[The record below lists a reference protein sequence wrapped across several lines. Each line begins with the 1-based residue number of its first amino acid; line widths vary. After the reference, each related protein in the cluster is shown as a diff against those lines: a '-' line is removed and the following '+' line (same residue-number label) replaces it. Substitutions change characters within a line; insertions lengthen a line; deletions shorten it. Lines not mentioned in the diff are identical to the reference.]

1 MQYAPVFLFF
11 IIALLAYWV
20 TMKSFSDV
28 PKRKFPDVPK
38 RKNKTPKSEFVSKSK
53 FEGHKVGYVFKNGN
67 LGLGYY
73 VDG

>member
-1 MQYAPVFLFF
+1 MQYVPVFLFF

-20 TMKSFSDV
+20 TMKSF
-28 PKRKFPDVPK
+28 PDVPK
-38 RKNKTPKSEFVSKSK
+38 KKNKTPKSEFVSKSK

-73 VDG
+73 VDE